1 MVARTNCCLGVFYWE
16 RTMNYTKTCKVCQE
30 ALPATIEYFHK
41 HKNGKFGLRT
51 ICKKCVASHTDKE
64 ARRKYYR
71 DYYQLNKEK
80 VIKHQLEYIKN
91 NRDKVNARHNNKYHS
106 DINYKMKHNLK
117 RRMNNAIKGHFK
129 DDSTLK
135 LLGCDLETVKKYL
148 ESKFTQGMT
157 WDNYGKWHIDHIMPC
172 ASFDLSDPEQQRKCF
187 YYTNLQPLWA
197 KDNMQKRDKVPDI
210 F

>member
-1 MVARTNCCLGVFYWE
+1 MY
-16 RTMNYTKTCKVCQE
+16 YTKLCKVCQE
-30 ALPATIEYFHK
+30 KLPATSEYFHK
-41 HKNGKFGLRT
+41 QKNGKFGLRT
-51 ICKKCVASHTDKE
+51 VCKKCVANTTDRE
-64 ARRKYYR
+64 ARRKYHSQ
-71 DYYQLNKEK
+71 YYQKNRTK

-91 NRDKVNARHNNKYHS
+91 NRDKINSRHNNKYHS

-129 DDSTLK
+129 DCSTLK
-135 LLGCDLETVKKYL
+135 LLGCNLETVRQHL
-148 ESKFTQGMT
+148 ESKFTEGMS
-157 WDNYGKWHIDHIMPC
+157 WNNYGKWHIDHIIPC

-187 YYTNLQPLWA
+187 HYTNLQPLWA